1 MSVGSVAEVNEE
13 GRVTPGHASR
23 GSGAGGRARRMV
35 SLIAVI
41 GGLALIV
48 FTFASASFLRTGDGE
63 RVLGRFATVTTAP
76 GFAAFHAAYAETAT
90 AVDELVNKDYPRFAR
105 DFGMSTPQFDSFV
118 RSNFSAVD
126 YGVRTVDALPS
137 LIDPVANGVA
147 ALPDGKFG
155 PVYALPVKGVSLTA
169 VPWLLLG
176 LGALLVAGGV
186 CVPRR
191 RAAWPVAAVLVV
203 GAAMVVVPL
212 AISLPS
218 KVSQTSRVIALASVG
233 LSTNSATRS
242 EQASYAADSMVRE
255 LHAGLLPAVAKR
267 RSLTPTA
274 LDQQLSAQSPALTR
288 FLADWPKL
296 APANFA
302 FAAAIRESVGE
313 FAEAKRFPFESV
325 PWLLIALGGL
335 LVIVAGGALA
345 TTRERPL
352 GGRLLSAAP

>member
-1 MSVGSVAEVNEE
+1 MSVGSEQLAEVSSE
-13 GRVTPGHASR
+13 GRATPGHTTR
-23 GSGAGGRARRMV
+23 RSGARGRARRIT
-35 SLIAVI
+35 SLVAVV

-63 RVLGRFATVTTAP
+63 RVLGRFRTVTTAP
-76 GFAAFHAAYAETAT
+76 GFAAFHAAYAETAA

-105 DFGMSTPQFDSFV
+105 DFGVSTPQFDSFA
-118 RSNFSAVD
+118 RSNFPTVV

-137 LIDPVANGVA
+137 LIGPVANGVA
-147 ALPDGKFG
+147 ALPDGKFA

-176 LGALLVAGGV
+176 LGLVLVGGGA
-186 CVPRR
+186 CVLRR
-191 RAAWPVAAVLVV
+191 RATWAVAALLVV

-233 LSTNSATRS
+233 LSPNSAARS
-242 EQASYAADSMVRE
+242 EQASYAADAMVRE
-255 LHAGLLPAVAKR
+255 LQAGLLPAVAKR
-267 RSLTPTA
+267 QGLA
-274 LDQQLSAQSPALTR
+274 LAAFDEQLSTQSPALTK

-335 LVIVAGGALA
+335 LVIVAGGALVA
-345 TTRERPL
+345 PE
-352 GGRLLSAAP
+352 SARVGNA